1 MEVPPS
7 LLSVGD
13 ASPSLVSDRRGGAG
27 SPAAIARIAAHS
39 DSLQRAAI
47 QPRTRPTVSSR
58 GETPRRSR
66 ATNEGSPAA
75 SRPST

>member
-13 ASPSLVSDRRGGAG
+13 ASPSFVSELRGGAG
-27 SPAAIARIAAHS
+27 SPAAIARIAAYS
-39 DSLQRAAI
+39 ASLQRAAI
-47 QPRTRPTVSSR
+47 QARTRPTVSSL

-66 ATNEGSPAA
+66 ATNDGSPAA
-75 SRPST
+75 SSPST